1 MSVPDDI
8 QFDSEEGQKAA
19 FDTDSLDFAN
29 FSPKV
34 TVDNIDYEWAVLESE
49 HGIVD
54 LTQLSALN
62 NDLNIAYLWAQIDMP
77 EEKTVTLGIGSDDGV
92 KVWLNGELVHE
103 NWLYREVAP
112 DDDRVP
118 VTFRKGK
125 NQLVLKVQNG
135 LGAWG
140 FCCRLLDE

>member
-1 MSVPDDI
+1 M
-8 QFDSEEGQKAA
+8 
-19 FDTDSLDFAN
+19 DSLDFVN
-29 FSPKV
+29 FTQKV
-34 TVDNIDYEWAVLESE
+34 TIDNIDYEWAALESE

-54 LTQLSALN
+54 LTQLSASN
-62 NDLNIAYLWAQIDMP
+62 NDLNTAYIWTQIDMP
-77 EEKTVTLGIGSDDGV
+77 KETTGTLGIGSDDGV

-103 NWLYREVAP
+103 NWQNREVAP
-112 DDDRVP
+112 DDDHVP

-125 NQLVLKVQNG
+125 NQLVLKVQNA